1 MAKRSNAVKTAANKK
16 AETKVEE
23 VKVVETAAET
33 AAEVAAVAA
42 EETAPKKTTRKKA
55 ETAEAAPKKTARK
68 TTKKAAQPEASV
80 TIQYAGKEIVAKEVL
95 ETATKAFQEANE
107 GVAIENIQI
116 YIKPEEG
123 VAYYAVNGIGNDD
136 YKVVL

>member
-33 AAEVAAVAA
+33 AAEVAA

-95 ETATKAFQEANE
+95 EAATKAFQEANE

>member
-1 MAKRSNAVKTAANKK
+1 MAAKKKTAVKPAANKNV
-16 AETKVEE
+16 ETKAEE
-23 VKVVETAAET
+23 VKVVETVAE
-33 AAEVAAVAA
+33 EVKAVETPA

-55 ETAEAAPKKTARK
+55 ETDKVAPKKTARK
-68 TTKKAAQPEASV
+68 TTKKAVQPEASV
-80 TIQYAGKEIVAKEVL
+80 MIQYAGKEIIAKEVL
-95 ETATKAFQEANE
+95 EAATKAFQEANE
-107 GVAIENIQI
+107 GVVIENIQI

>member
-23 VKVVETAAET
+23 VKVVETVAET
-33 AAEVAAVAA
+33 AAEVAA

-55 ETAEAAPKKTARK
+55 ETAEATPKKTARK

-95 ETATKAFQEANE
+95 EAATKAFQKANE
-107 GVAIENIQI
+107 GVAIESIQI

-136 YKVVL
+136 YKVIL

>member
-1 MAKRSNAVKTAANKK
+1 MAAKKKTAEKTAGNKK
-16 AETKVEE
+16 VETKAAE
-23 VKVVETAAET
+23 VKVVETTAEL
-33 AAEVAAVAA
+33 AAEVTA

-55 ETAEAAPKKTARK
+55 ETAETAPKKTARK
-68 TTKKAAQPEASV
+68 ATKKAVQPEATV
-80 TIQYAGKEIVAKEVL
+80 MIQYAGKEIIAKEVL
-95 ETATKAFQEANE
+95 EAATKAFQAANE
-107 GVAIENIQI
+107 GVVIENIQI